1 MNNDHPSLVE
11 GFFMNETTVMIFA
24 NGDLQNP
31 GKIKQM
37 ATRAEKII
45 AADGG
50 LVHIQELGLTPD
62 LLIGD
67 LDSVTPEQIRWAE
80 EQGAEVR
87 RFSPDKDETDLEL
100 ALMAAAETGV
110 RQILVVAALGGRLDQ
125 TLSNIFLLNLPVL
138 ANLDVRIDDGQQEVI
153 LVRESIDLTGQEGEL
168 VSMLPLSPIVRG
180 ITTTGLKYPLEDASM
195 VFYHSRGISNRM
207 TGDKARIEFQ
217 SGILICMHERKDD
230 TK

>member
-1 MNNDHPSLVE
+1 MAD
-11 GFFMNETTVMIFA
+11 TTVMIFA

-31 GKIKQM
+31 AKIKQM
-37 ATRAEKII
+37 ATQAKQII

-50 LVHIQELGLTPD
+50 LVHVQALGLVPN

-67 LDSVTPEQIRWAE
+67 LDSVTPEQVRWAE

-100 ALMAAAETGV
+100 ALMAAAETGTS
-110 RQILVVAALGGRLDQ
+110 RILIVAALGGRLDQ
-125 TLSNIFLLNLPVL
+125 TLSNIFLLNLPAL
-138 ANLDVRIDDGQQEVI
+138 ANMDVRIDDGQQEVI
-153 LVRESIDLTGQEGEL
+153 LVRESIDLIGQEGEM
-168 VSMLPLSPIVRG
+168 VSLLPLSPIVRG

-195 VFYHSRGISNRM
+195 IFYHSRGISNQM
-207 TGDKARIEFQ
+207 TGNKARIEFQ

-230 TK
+230 SK

>member
-1 MNNDHPSLVE
+1 MAD
-11 GFFMNETTVMIFA
+11 TTVMIFA

-31 GKIKQM
+31 AKIKQM
-37 ATRAEKII
+37 ATQAKQII

-50 LVHIQELGLTPD
+50 LVHVQALGLVPN

-67 LDSVTPEQIRWAE
+67 LDSVTPEQVRWAE

-100 ALMAAAETGV
+100 ALMAAAETGTS
-110 RQILVVAALGGRLDQ
+110 RILIVAALGGRLDQ
-125 TLSNIFLLNLPVL
+125 TLSNIFLLNLPAL
-138 ANLDVRIDDGQQEVI
+138 ANMDVRIDDGQQEVI
-153 LVRESIDLTGQEGEL
+153 LVRESIDLIGQEGEM
-168 VSMLPLSPIVRG
+168 VSLLPLSPIVRG

-195 VFYHSRGISNRM
+195 IFYHSRGISNQM

-217 SGILICMHERKDD
+217 SGVLICMHERKDD
-230 TK
+230 SK

>member
-1 MNNDHPSLVE
+1 MAD
-11 GFFMNETTVMIFA
+11 TTVMIFA

-31 GKIKQM
+31 AKIKQM
-37 ATRAEKII
+37 ATQAKQIF

-50 LVHIQELGLTPD
+50 LVHVQALGLIPN

-67 LDSVTPEQIRWAE
+67 LDSVTPEQVRWAE

-87 RFSPDKDETDLEL
+87 RFPPDKDETDLEL
-100 ALMAAAETGV
+100 ALMAAAETGTS
-110 RQILVVAALGGRLDQ
+110 RILIVAALGGRLDQ
-125 TLSNIFLLNLPVL
+125 TLSNIFLLNLPAL
-138 ANLDVRIDDGQQEVI
+138 ANMDVRIDDGQQEVI
-153 LVRESIDLTGQEGEL
+153 LVRESIDLIGQEGET
-168 VSMLPLSPIVRG
+168 VSLLPLSPIVRG

-195 VFYHSRGISNRM
+195 IFYHSRGISNQM

-230 TK
+230 SK

>member
-1 MNNDHPSLVE
+1 MT
-11 GFFMNETTVMIFA
+11 ETTVMIFA

-31 GKIKQM
+31 DKIKQL
-37 ATRAEKII
+37 ASRAEKII

-50 LVHIQELGLTPD
+50 LVHIQALGLTPD

-87 RFSPDKDETDLEL
+87 RFSPDKNETDLEL
-100 ALMAAAETGV
+100 ALMAAAETV
-110 RQILVVAALGGRLDQ
+110 VSQILIVAALGGRLDQ

-153 LVRESIDLTGQEGEL
+153 LVHESIDLTGQEGEL
-168 VSMLPLSPIVRG
+168 VSLLPLSPIVRG
-180 ITTTGLKYPLEDASM
+180 ITTTGLKYPLEDDSL
-195 VFYHSRGISNRM
+195 VFYHSRGMSNRM
-207 TGDKARIEFQ
+207 TGDKAHIEFQ
-217 SGILICMHERKDD
+217 SGILICIHERKEDD
-230 TK
+230 K